1 MWAGSRDSQSAVCLE
16 VVVVCSADS
25 TVTEGDDQ
33 IYDKLPRNN
42 NSVADSLVRPNGKHI
57 YPLNFGCTCQ
67 CDTLRRYLVNVSLIN
82 GRSISRER
90 WRFISRRIQLRG
102 LSGHGR
108 DTPELGG
115 RGGRGGRAPLWKRS
129 NFKTAWVSGQRD
141 WATGGGERSRSVSC
155 KPGGEQRVPAPHH
168 PETGVIQVNLA
179 HSKQLEQGKSD
190 NVKTSE
196 HFSWFQTQT
205 NSHQSH
211 LAFDQRQSWFNCSV
225 STVTVRAISLAAWLM
240 LSFSEELSPVILQDD
255 LDYLIKWNTT
265 IL

>member
-1 MWAGSRDSQSAVCLE
+1 MMGGVYWHSHTWLANPESVGHVGGVSRQSVSCVFGGGRLAPLVQL
-16 VVVVCSADS
+16 
-25 TVTEGDDQ
+25 VTEGDDQ

-57 YPLNFGCTCQ
+57 YPLNFGCTSQ
-67 CDTLRRYLVNVSLIN
+67 CDTLRRYLVILIN

-90 WRFISRRIQLRG
+90 WRFVSRCAQLRG
-102 LSGHGR
+102 LSSHGR

-115 RGGRGGRAPLWKRS
+115 RGGRGGRVPLWNRS

-141 WATGGGERSRSVSC
+141 WATRGGERSRSVSC

-190 NVKTSE
+190 KRQNIRAFFLIS
-196 HFSWFQTQT
+196 
-205 NSHQSH
+205 NSNQ
-211 LAFDQRQSWFNCSV
+211 LPPV
-225 STVTVRAISLAAWLM
+225 SSGLWPAAIM
-240 LSFSEELSPVILQDD
+240 V
-255 LDYLIKWNTT
+255 
-265 IL
+265 